1 MLRYKCDKI
10 LTETGIFN
18 GYVYV
23 QNEKI
28 YAVTKE
34 ELPFRKGIDLR
45 TFFLAPGFI
54 DLHCHGG
61 DGFEFIDATP
71 EAFSRCCQIHYQH
84 GTRILYPTFSASA
97 FPILKKALTIFAA
110 EKDRQQMILPG
121 AHLEGPYLSPQMCGA
136 QDAGAVRAPVRQEYT
151 ALVKQFGTLIKRWT
165 YAPELDKSGAFIR
178 FLTEHKIIASMGHSA
193 ATYAEVLP
201 AFSAGCRLVTH
212 LYSCTS
218 TITRQ
223 NGFRK
228 LGIIEAAFL
237 LKDMLVEA
245 IGDGCHLPPELLKM
259 IVQIKGYDHVCLVS
273 DAIRFAGIKN
283 CSGLT
288 SSGNIPYLI
297 EDGVAKLTDRSAF
310 AGSIATAD
318 VLLKQAVQAGIELNS
333 AVNMLTAIP
342 AKAMHLAEYGSI
354 TPGKRAV
361 FTVFDKN
368 FHTYSDLS

>member
-1 MLRYKCDKI
+1 MLRYRCDKI
-10 LTETGIFN
+10 LTETGIFD

-23 QNEKI
+23 QNGKI

-34 ELPFRKGIDLR
+34 ELPCQKEIDLR

-71 EAFSRCCQIHYQH
+71 EAFARCCQIHYQH

-97 FPILKKALTIFAA
+97 LPVLEKALAVFET

-136 QDAGAVRAPVRQEYT
+136 QDAGAVRAPIRQEYT
-151 ALVKQFGTLIKRWT
+151 SLVKRFGPLIKRWT
-165 YAPELDKSGAFIR
+165 YAPELDKNNTFVR
-178 FLTEHKIIASMGHSA
+178 FLTEHGIIPSMGHSA
-193 ATYAEVLP
+193 ATYREVLS

-223 NGFRK
+223 SGFRK
-228 LGIIEAAFL
+228 LGIIESAFL
-237 LKDMLVEA
+237 LNDMLVEA

-259 IVQIKGYDHVCLVS
+259 IVQIKGCDHVCLVS
-273 DAIRFAGIKN
+273 DAIRFAGMN
-283 CSGLT
+283 DCRGLT
-288 SSGNIPYLI
+288 SSGNVPYLI
-297 EDGVAKLTDRSAF
+297 EDGVAKLADRSAF

-318 VLLKQAVQAGIELNS
+318 ILLKQAVQAGIELNN
-333 AVNMLTAIP
+333 AVNMLTAVP
-342 AKAMHLAEYGSI
+342 AKAMHLVEYGSI
-354 TPGKRAV
+354 APGKRAV
-361 FTVFDKN
+361 FTVFDEN
-368 FHTYSDLS
+368 FHTYAHTL